1 MSTYNIDLVD
11 GIVKVGFGEPAQ
23 NDQIVKDAKALADA
37 LVSSGELNGQLVKI
51 SGPASLPV
59 AFVLAKSF
67 SAVAAAIACYDPKLN
82 QYVVAISHN
91 PKYQIGDLVD

>member
-23 NDQIVKDAKALADA
+23 NDQIVKDAKAQADA
-37 LVSSGELNGQLVKI
+37 LAASGVLNGQLVKI

-59 AFVLAKSF
+59 AFVLGKSF
-67 SAVAAAIACYDPKLN
+67 AVAAAIACYDPKL
-82 QYVVAISHN
+82 QKYVVAISHN

>member
-23 NDQIVKDAKALADA
+23 NDQIVKDAKVQADA
-37 LVSSGELNGQLVKI
+37 LAASGALNGQLVRVN
-51 SGPASLPV
+51 GPASVPV

-67 SAVAAAIACYDPKLN
+67 SAVAAAIACYDPKL
-82 QYVVAISHN
+82 QKYVVAITHN
-91 PKYQIGDLVD
+91 PLYKVGDLVD

>member
-23 NDQIVKDAKALADA
+23 NDQIVKDAKAQAD
-37 LVSSGELNGQLVKI
+37 
-51 SGPASLPV
+51 
-59 AFVLAKSF
+59 
-67 SAVAAAIACYDPKLN
+67 
-82 QYVVAISHN
+82 AISHD

>member
-11 GIVKVGFGEPAQ
+11 GIVKVGFGEPAD
-23 NDQIVKDAKALADA
+23 NDQIVKDAKAKADA
-37 LVSSGELNGQLVKI
+37 LAASGALNGQLVKV

-59 AFVLAKSF
+59 AFVLGKAF
-67 SAVAAAIACYDPKLN
+67 SAVAAAIAVFDPKLKK
-82 QYVVAISHN
+82 YVVAISHN